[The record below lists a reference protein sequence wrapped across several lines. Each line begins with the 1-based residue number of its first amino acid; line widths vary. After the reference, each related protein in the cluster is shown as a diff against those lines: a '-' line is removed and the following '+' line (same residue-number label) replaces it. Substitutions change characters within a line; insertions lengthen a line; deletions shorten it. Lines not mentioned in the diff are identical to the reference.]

1 MSQTDQP
8 SGSASGRRK
17 NPWDRF
23 RRADQRKSKR
33 RLFLEQLERR
43 DLLAIAEFTA
53 LPDAYYLAA
62 PNAETFLTAP
72 QSGEPATLAIEYLRA
87 NASSFGLTAG
97 DLNHY
102 QVTNN
107 YTSELGGITHVYLG
121 QTYNGLPIANAV
133 ASVSLTSDG
142 RVLTAAASFVP
153 GLVEP
158 PPNSGPTPYIS
169 AVDALRK
176 VASAHGLPTAVMV
189 TTSSPATGRNMR
201 TVLQSAAMSTKD
213 IVAELHYVP
222 KSTGGVQLAWK
233 VNVDMIEGFNW
244 YDASVS
250 AEYSPYS
257 PVGQLVN
264 VSDWVDNATYNVFP
278 SPVESPLHGS
288 RSIVTD
294 PQDPVTSPFGWHD
307 TNGVAGA
314 EFTVTR
320 GNNVSAQE
328 DADDNDTGGVQ
339 PNGGAG
345 LNFDFPLDTT
355 QAATTYT
362 AAATVNL
369 FYWNNIVHDVTA
381 RHGFDEVSGNFQQN
395 NYTGQ
400 GLGNDQVE
408 ADAQDGS
415 GTNNAN
421 FATPPDGQSGRMQQ
435 YIFDITNPTRDS
447 SLDSGIIVHEFGHG
461 VSNRLTGGPANAN
474 ALNALQ
480 SGGMGEGWSDWLG
493 LMLTQKP
500 GDQAND
506 ARGIG
511 MWVLGQPITGVG
523 IRRFPY
529 SFDMTINP
537 LTLGDFNG
545 GFPANEV
552 HNAGEIWCSALWDM
566 TWLLINRHGYDP
578 NLYTGG
584 GGNNLAMDLVLL
596 GMKLQPANPTF
607 CQARDAILA
616 ADAIL
621 TGSDNFDEIWTAF
634 SRRGFGLSADCG
646 IDADADVVREAFD
659 KPAPP
664 VKIGGVV
671 FNDENGNGVQGPGEL
686 PLAGWT
692 VYIDANNNAVRD
704 QGERFQK
711 SAADGSYLFNIFA
724 SGSLTIREEVMP
736 LWRQTFPKGDGA
748 HRITVS
754 PGQSVTNLHFGNQ
767 ELPGEI
773 HGRKWNDLNGDGVM
787 DPDEPGI
794 QGVVIYVDLNND
806 GKIGIAEWGAVS
818 DGPQFPGDT
827 DFGYYTIGAGP
838 NGNLRPG
845 TYTVREVY
853 APGMIQTFPD
863 PQGTTLGA
871 HVGVVVTRG
880 AITPNINFGN
890 KAAFDF
896 GDAPAPYPTRL
907 AQNGAVHGILQGFH
921 LGATVDAETDGQPSL
936 GADGDDF
943 AGNEIQTVTIGASTT
958 GGTFTL
964 TFGGQTTAPINFNAN
979 AATVRGALEAL
990 INVGAGQVLVT
1001 GGPGP
1006 ANPWVVTFR
1015 GTLANQN
1022 VVQLTGNGSQL
1033 TPPGPVIVV
1042 TSQTGGIDDEDGIVI
1057 GNLIR
1062 NAQQTL
1068 TVTASTGSFPA
1079 GYLQGWIDFNS
1090 DGDWDDSGEQI
1101 FTDVLLTTGTVTLGF
1116 NVPNIPDELLG
1127 STYAR
1132 FRFSLGQGIGPSG
1145 PSVFI
1150 GPNGPGE
1157 LGGEVEDYLV
1167 SILGSTPTAVDDAFT
1182 VADNSL
1188 FFENQLFVLA
1198 NDLPSASGP
1207 PGLFVGGLNTDDT
1220 LGQVQLNDNFTPSD
1234 STDDYYEYQPPAN
1247 YVGLDTF
1254 KYSVRDPN
1262 GNQSAEATVTITVEF
1277 VPRDPIAVDN
1287 TFDVLINSLAAVNK
1301 LDVMAND
1308 LQGTT
1313 GVIRFLTQTPPTA
1326 QHGVVTVDNNGTPA
1340 NLSDDFYRYQPNPG
1354 FTGQDSFTY
1363 TIVDALNETST
1374 GTVTVQ
1380 VVPVPRTAPADAMIK
1395 FELVVLHTDFTPVG
1409 PLEVLEVGDHI
1420 LVQGRVTDIRLPGD
1434 PTRDA
1439 NFVGAFSAYM
1449 DLLYDRARFQPF
1461 GPIVFS
1467 TQYNTAVSGA
1477 GGTPG
1482 LIDEVGGTFSD
1493 QSNPPGPGAKLV
1505 FTKEFVASAPGF
1517 NVQFVA
1523 DPADQIPPH
1532 EITAFVVDPV
1542 PADSKVQII
1551 PTDRVYF
1558 LAGIPIAEIM
1568 GDGEGENTNLRIP
1581 VDVNQDGSVTP
1592 IDSLLVINYLNA
1604 NGSDPSG
1611 SGEGESGNWKRDVNH
1626 DGSISPIDALL
1637 VINYLNR
1644 QQAAVPAGEGEGEA
1658 DFDSP
1663 LSPVVFSSPNRVLD
1677 DNSTSDS
1684 SSDAGATAATIYAAS
1699 VDAVF
1704 EQTDWTKTSV
1714 IRSEDA
1720 PYTSA
1725 ESESD
1730 EFFTSLEDGNSRRTR
1745 KGL

>member
-1 MSQTDQP
+1 VSQTDQP
-8 SGSASGRRK
+8 NGSASGRRM

-23 RRADQRKSKR
+23 RRANQRKSKR

-53 LPDAYYLAA
+53 LPDTYYLAA

-72 QSGEPATLAIEYLRA
+72 QSGAPATLAIEYLRA
-87 NASSFGLTAG
+87 HASSFGLTAG

-107 YTSELGGITHVYLG
+107 YRSELGGITHVYLG

-142 RVLTAAASFVP
+142 RVLSAAASFVP
-153 GLVEP
+153 GLAEP
-158 PPNSGPTPYIS
+158 PANSGPTPYIS

-201 TVLQSAAMSTKD
+201 TVLRSAAMSTKD

-222 KSTGGVQLAWK
+222 KNTGGVQLAWK

-250 AEYSPYS
+250 AEYSPNG
-257 PVGQLVN
+257 PVAQLVN

-278 SPVESPLHGS
+278 SPVESPLHGP

-294 PQDPVTSPFGWHD
+294 PQDAVTSPFGWHD
-307 TNGVAGA
+307 TDGVAGA

-345 LNFDFPLDTT
+345 LNFDFPLDAT

-381 RHGFDEVSGNFQQN
+381 RHGFDEASGNFQQT
-395 NYTGQ
+395 NYSGQ
-400 GLGNDQVE
+400 GLGTDQVE

-421 FATPPDGQSGRMQQ
+421 FGTPPDGQSGRMQM
-435 YIFDITNPTRDS
+435 YIFDVTNPTRDGD
-447 SLDSGIIVHEFGHG
+447 LDSGIIVHEFGHG

-480 SGGMGEGWSDWLG
+480 SAGMGEGWSDWLA
-493 LMLTQKP
+493 LLLTQKP
-500 GDQAND
+500 GDQATD

-523 IRRFPY
+523 VRRFPY
-529 SFDMTINP
+529 SFDMAVNP

-545 GFPANEV
+545 GFPNNES
-552 HNAGEIWCSALWDM
+552 HNVGEIWCSALWDM

-584 GGNNLAMDLVLL
+584 GGNNLALDLVLL

-616 ADAIL
+616 ADAAL

-634 SRRGFGLSADCG
+634 ARRGFGLSADCG
-646 IDADADVVREAFD
+646 IDADATAVQEAFD
-659 KPAPP
+659 KPVPP
-664 VKIGGVV
+664 VNIGGVV
-671 FNDENGNGVQGPGEL
+671 FNDENGNGVRGPGEL

-711 SAADGSYLFNIFA
+711 SAADGSYLFNIFV

-736 LWRQTFPKGDGA
+736 EWRQTAPGGDGA
-748 HRITVS
+748 YRITVS
-754 PGQSVTNLHFGNQ
+754 PGQSITNLHFGNQ

-773 HGRKWNDLNGDGVM
+773 HGRKWNDLDGDGVM
-787 DPDEPGI
+787 DPGEPGI

-806 GKIGIAEWGAVS
+806 AKIGIAEHAAV
-818 DGPQFPGDT
+818 T
-827 DFGYYTIGAGP
+827 DAFGIYTIL
-838 NGNLRPG
+838 NIRPG
-845 TYTVREVY
+845 TGYVVREVY
-853 APGMIQTFPD
+853 QPGLIQTFPD
-863 PQGTTLGA
+863 PQGTSLGA
-871 HVGVVVTRG
+871 HTGVVVRR
-880 AITPNINFGN
+880 ARITPNVNFGN
-890 KAAFDF
+890 KAAFDY
-896 GDAPAPYPTRL
+896 GDAPAPYRTL
-907 AQNGAVHGILQGFH
+907 ISQNGPVHGLLQGFQ
-921 LGATVDAETDGQPSL
+921 LGALVDAETNGIPSV
-936 GADGDDF
+936 GANGDDVS
-943 AGNEIQTVTIGASTT
+943 N
-958 GGTFTL
+958 L
-964 TFGGQTTAPINFNAN
+964 
-979 AATVRGALEAL
+979 
-990 INVGAGQVLVT
+990 
-1001 GGPGP
+1001 
-1006 ANPWVVTFR
+1006 
-1015 GTLANQN
+1015 
-1022 VVQLTGNGSQL
+1022 
-1033 TPPGPVIVV
+1033 
-1042 TSQTGGIDDEDGIVI
+1042 DDEDGIVM
-1057 GNLIR
+1057 GNLVR
-1062 NAQQTL
+1062 NSQQTL
-1068 TVTASTGSFPA
+1068 SVTASTGAYAA
-1079 GYLQGWIDFNS
+1079 GYLQGWIDFNR
-1090 DGDWDDSGEQI
+1090 DGDWNDAGERI
-1101 FTDVLLTTGTVTLGF
+1101 LTDEQLTTGTFTLDF
-1116 NVPNIPDELLG
+1116 SVPNVADNLLG
-1127 STYAR
+1127 PTYAR
-1132 FRFSLGQGIGPSG
+1132 FRYSLQHGIGPTGSA
-1145 PSVFI
+1145 
-1150 GPNGPGE
+1150 

-1167 SILGSTPTAVDDAFT
+1167 NILGPNPTAIPDAFT
-1182 VADNSL
+1182 VADNS
-1188 FFENQLFVLA
+1188 FFFQNPLFVLA
-1198 NDLPSASGP
+1198 NDLPSTSGP
-1207 PGLFVGGLNTDDT
+1207 PGLFAGGLNTADT

-1234 STDDYYEYQPPAN
+1234 PTDDYYEYQPPAN
-1247 YVGLDTF
+1247 YVGLDSF
-1254 KYSVRDPN
+1254 RYSVRDPN
-1262 GNQSAEATVTITVEF
+1262 GNQSAETTVTITVQF
-1277 VPRDPIAVDN
+1277 VARDPIALDD
-1287 TFDVLINSLAAVNK
+1287 TFDVLVNSLAPVNK

-1308 LQGTT
+1308 LRGTT

-1326 QHGVVTVDNNGTPA
+1326 QHGVVTVDNAGTPA
-1340 NLSDDFYRYQPNPG
+1340 NLSDDFYRYQPDPN

-1363 TIVDALNETST
+1363 TIVDADNETSN

-1380 VVPVPRTAPADAMIK
+1380 VVPAPRTAPTDAIIK
-1395 FELVVLHTDFTPVG
+1395 FELVLLHTDFTPVG

-1449 DLLYDRARFQPF
+1449 DLLYDRVKFQPF

-1482 LIDEVGGTFSD
+1482 LIDEIGGTFSD
-1493 QSNPPGPGAKLV
+1493 QVNPPGPGAKLV
-1505 FTKEFVASAPGF
+1505 FTKEFVASATGT

-1523 DPADQIPPH
+1523 DPADVIPPH
-1532 EITAFVVDPV
+1532 EITAFIVDPT
-1542 PADSKVQII
+1542 PANSKVQII

-1558 LAGIPIAEIM
+1558 LASSPIAEII
-1568 GDGEGENTNLRIP
+1568 GAGEGENTNFSIP

-1604 NGSDPSG
+1604 TGSDPSG

-1626 DGSISPIDALL
+1626 DGNISPIDALL

-1644 QQAAVPAGEGEGEA
+1644 QQAVVPAGEGEGEA
-1658 DFDSP
+1658 DSDSP
-1663 LSPVVFSSPNRVLD
+1663 LSPAAFSFMGQASGD
-1677 DNSTSDS
+1677 TATTDS
-1684 SSDAGATAATIYAAS
+1684 SIDAGATAATIYAAS

-1714 IRSEDA
+1714 VRSEDA

-1725 ESESD
+1725 ESDSD